1 MVAGRRSAAADV
13 EKELASVKRQCHE
26 SFRQLRVAAAS
37 EAANLGAKLDAVDR
51 EVVGLLSI
59 NIALRRT
66 MADAVESR
74 REFES
79 QIKQCMV
86 GRDEWQSAVQE
97 VARLRRETEQL
108 GHLLSAKEE
117 ETTALQAALQVICW
131 SPVGA
136 ISIRFCTLPSDN
148 RRRLASIC
156 MMWLLVTDRVLNT
169 RSLHAG
175 HGASRRAAVCR
186 L

>member
-26 SFRQLRVAAAS
+26 SFRQLRAAAAS

-66 MADAVESR
+66 MADAAESR

-86 GRDEWQSAVQE
+86 GRDEWQGAVQE

-108 GHLLSAKEE
+108 GQLLSAKEE

-136 ISIRFCTLPSDN
+136 ISIRVCTLPSDN
-148 RRRLASIC
+148 RLRLASL
-156 MMWLLVTDRVLNT
+156 MWLLVTARVLNT

>member
-1 MVAGRRSAAADV
+1 MLIIGHECRVCRRGRSWLQQGIASSCLKVRKRFALIGFARCRSAAADV

-26 SFRQLRVAAAS
+26 SFRQLRAAAAS

-66 MADAVESR
+66 MADAAESR

-86 GRDEWQSAVQE
+86 GRDEW
-97 VARLRRETEQL
+97 
-108 GHLLSAKEE
+108 
-117 ETTALQAALQVICW
+117 
-131 SPVGA
+131 
-136 ISIRFCTLPSDN
+136 
-148 RRRLASIC
+148 
-156 MMWLLVTDRVLNT
+156 
-169 RSLHAG
+169 
-175 HGASRRAAVCR
+175 
-186 L
+186 